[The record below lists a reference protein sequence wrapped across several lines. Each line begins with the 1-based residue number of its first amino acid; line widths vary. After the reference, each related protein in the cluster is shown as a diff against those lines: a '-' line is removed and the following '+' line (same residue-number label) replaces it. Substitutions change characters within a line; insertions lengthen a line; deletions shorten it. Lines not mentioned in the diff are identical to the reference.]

1 MHIAGVQPGLEQ
13 IKLLGTEVFSCRKEG
28 ADSLLPSTQ
37 QLVYKA
43 DAACWANKF
52 LKIAKPA
59 ILGLLSTGIGWAGE
73 VQSPDKTQEGS
84 FSLGHIHGICICGVL
99 AVKAELQEAIEG
111 SP

>member
-1 MHIAGVQPGLEQ
+1 MHIAGVQPGLDQ
-13 IKLLGTEVFSCRKEG
+13 VKLLGTEAFSCRKEG

-43 DAACWANKF
+43 DAACWADKF

-59 ILGLLSTGIGWAGE
+59 TLGLSSTGIGRAG
-73 VQSPDKTQEGS
+73 S
-84 FSLGHIHGICICGVL
+84 SLGPIHGIPSCGVL
-99 AVKAELQEAIEG
+99 AMKAELQEAIEG